1 MKKYLHLIADIV
13 GLLLVVTFILE
24 MVGIISSL
32 KDISGYSGP
41 TFEGTRG
48 LLIFELVTVI
58 LIILS
63 CLYVFVCKRYEKR
76 IYVAVGIP
84 FALISLR
91 AIIDTFW
98 AFGIIKNV
106 YPYSISMP
114 GMAIAKLVFLFIALL
129 TLIIG
134 IWLEGSFTNDDKANI
149 FMIVALVAIFICCIL
164 SFASMNSSTEGL
176 TIVANVLLT
185 ISVVVGIALYVISF
199 IKEEAPHK
207 ATYKTGEIVYPL
219 PSKDNNDPVEQL
231 KKLKELFDS
240 GVITAEEYE
249 EKRKKYV
256 DKL

>member
-1 MKKYLHLIADIV
+1 MFNLSLI
-13 GLLLVVTFILE
+13 T
-24 MVGIISSL
+24 
-32 KDISGYSGP
+32 
-41 TFEGTRG
+41 
-48 LLIFELVTVI
+48 
-58 LIILS
+58 
-63 CLYVFVCKRYEKR
+63 
-76 IYVAVGIP
+76 
-84 FALISLR
+84 FALFSLR

-164 SFASMNSSTEGL
+164 SFASMSSSTEGL

-185 ISVVVGIALYVISF
+185 ISVVVGIALYVVSF
-199 IKEEAPHK
+199 IKEESPHK
-207 ATYKTGEIVYPL
+207 VTYKTGEIVYPL
-219 PSKDNNDPVEQL
+219 PKSSDSNDPVEQL
-231 KKLKELFDS
+231 RKLKELFDD
-240 GVITAEEYE
+240 GVITEEEYE

-256 DKL
+256 DRL